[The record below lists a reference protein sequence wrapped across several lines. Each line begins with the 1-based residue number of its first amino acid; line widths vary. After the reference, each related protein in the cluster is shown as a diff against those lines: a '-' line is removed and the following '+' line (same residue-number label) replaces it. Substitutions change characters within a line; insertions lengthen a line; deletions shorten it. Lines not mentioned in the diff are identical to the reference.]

1 MSKYVKIAGLGVLA
15 AGLVVAALLI
25 APLVLAQGPGGGPD
39 NPDNP
44 PAGDGTPAPCG
55 PMGGGMWGGGRGGH
69 HGGGPGG
76 KGGPMGGWMS
86 QYGETMHERMAEFL
100 GMTGDELDA
109 ALTKGKTPWQ
119 IAEEKGISQDEF
131 AQAMQTIHADILKQ
145 AVADGVITQEQA
157 DWMLEGIEQGY
168 GFGGGR
174 GMGRG
179 MGRGGHFGMEPGL
192 GQGLYGP
199 CAPDAEES

>member
-44 PAGDGTPAPCG
+44 PAGDGTPAPFG

-109 ALTKGKTPWQ
+109 ALAEGKTPWQ
-119 IAEEKGISQDEF
+119 IAEEKGISQEAF
-131 AQAMQTIHADILKQ
+131 AEAMQAIHADILKQ

-157 DWMLEGIEQGY
+157 DWMLDNLQNGPK
-168 GFGGGR
+168 GGGP
-174 GMGRG
+174 GWGGGPMG
-179 MGRGGHFGMEPGL
+179 GGPGDCPHTSPPTD
-192 GQGLYGP
+192 Q
-199 CAPDAEES
+199 S